1 MTQNLKHL
9 SRQRK
14 YRISRLNFSKT
25 SLVKSQMM
33 IKMETTDIILWCVKV
48 FWYFLIIIGIGGNLA
63 LVKKYWTQKN
73 QKLLFNFLILCLA
86 LFDLFYLIFLASN
99 QGIWN
104 LLYSLEKG
112 HFDKATRNG
121 LKRAYRAL
129 TYLEKICFSA
139 SVLTTI
145 ILAIER
151 FLVCRKF
158 NTNKC
163 KFKWILVSI
172 GNVQLWVTFVTFLS
186 HNFC

>member
-1 MTQNLKHL
+1 
-9 SRQRK
+9 
-14 YRISRLNFSKT
+14 
-25 SLVKSQMM
+25 
-33 IKMETTDIILWCVKV
+33 METTDIILWCVKV

-104 LLYSLEKG
+104 LLYSLEKR
-112 HFDKATRNG
+112 HFDKPTRNG

-172 GNVQLWVTFVTFLS
+172 GNVQLWVWVTFLS
-186 HNFC
+186 HWFCDKNVTDVTKL